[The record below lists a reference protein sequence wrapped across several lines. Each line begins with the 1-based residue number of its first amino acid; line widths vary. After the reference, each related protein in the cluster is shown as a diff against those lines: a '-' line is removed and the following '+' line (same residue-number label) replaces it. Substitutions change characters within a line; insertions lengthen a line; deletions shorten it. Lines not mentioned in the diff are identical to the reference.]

1 MNSDRV
7 TAIMTMNNNTF
18 NYSNR
23 FNLIMEKNDCNT
35 VNPQIANL
43 LLFELKHCTITRN
56 PFRNE
61 VNHMYFS

>member
-35 VNPQIANL
+35 AKTLHNYKKLEYLI
-43 LLFELKHCTITRN
+43 ITRSN
-56 PFRNE
+56 YGFPKE
-61 VNHMYFS
+61 ML